1 MKIKLKKKIS
11 GTPVHETRVPFKEL
25 EFFHELEFHVKYS
38 SSWNSSSLKKFKW
51 NWNSSS
57 RIFFFS
63 KSTFAITRYSK
74 N

>member
-11 GTPVHETRVPFKEL
+11 GTLVHETRVPFKEL

-38 SSWNSSSLKKFKW
+38 SSLKKFKW

-57 RIFFFS
+57 RIFFF
-63 KSTFAITRYSK
+63 FF
-74 N
+74 